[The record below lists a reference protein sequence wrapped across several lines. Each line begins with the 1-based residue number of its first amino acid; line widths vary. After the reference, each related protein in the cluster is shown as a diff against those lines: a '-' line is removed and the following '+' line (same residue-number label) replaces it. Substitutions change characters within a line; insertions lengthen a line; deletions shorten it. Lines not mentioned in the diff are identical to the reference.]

1 MLHFFYFI
9 RKLGQFSKDYVNVMI
24 CLFPLKIFYLCSL
37 GGEVV

>member
-9 RKLGQFSKDYVNVMI
+9 KKLEQCLKNYVNVMI